1 MFLNQLPS
9 SPSSTSRML
18 WLLLQSYYFKVVQVN
33 FSASENPYRR
43 KISHPSRKTN
53 WLKKPS
59 CRLVGSDLICISS
72 LGILFL
78 STTYAGPALFV
89 MVPLFAL

>member
-9 SPSSTSRML
+9 SLSSTSRML
-18 WLLLQSYYFKVVQVN
+18 WLLFQSYYFKVVQVN

-59 CRLVGSDLICISS
+59 CRLVVLT
-72 LGILFL
+72 L
-78 STTYAGPALFV
+78 SASQAQEFYSCQPHTPAQPCL
-89 MVPLFAL
+89 